1 MSVAAGS
8 YNVYGLRLHSA
19 WKLPY
24 PKGLAPWL
32 ADVSLVKGS
41 DAQFAAALRTADLPR
56 VPSPWATAPLPD
68 GTTYLRWQRLFEF
81 LIQPDGR
88 SVVCRPLSDRAIDAF
103 HTHLGP
109 SLSFALIN
117 LGVEPLHSTTVVID
131 GQAVALMGDC
141 GYGKS
146 TLGAEFLRA
155 GHQLLTDDLLVLR
168 DTRDGFLAYPGA
180 PRVKLYPEMARRVLG
195 AKVKGLRLKGL
206 TPKLIVPLDAR
217 RGRRTI
223 TPLKAIYVL
232 TPPSGS
238 RGAQSRGSNGAGGAH
253 RGAAPAGVRIRTLTP
268 RQACLELVRNTF
280 NMAVEDTGRLQR
292 QFAQATRVA
301 LTIPVKSLSY
311 PRHFR
316 MLSEAREA
324 ILADLE
330 Q

>member
-41 DAQFAAALRTADLPR
+41 DAQFAAALKTADLPR

-68 GTTYLRWQRLFEF
+68 GTTYLRWQSLFEF

-117 LGVEPLHSTTVVID
+117 LGVEPLHSTTVVVD

-168 DTRDGFLAYPGA
+168 ETRTGFLAYPGA
-180 PRVKLYPEMARRVLG
+180 PRVKLYPDMARRVLG
-195 AKVKGLRLKGL
+195 ATVKGLRLKGL

-223 TPLKAIYVL
+223 TPLTAIYVL

-238 RGAQSRGSNGAGGAH
+238 RG
-253 RGAAPAGVRIRTLTP
+253 APAGVRIRTLTP

-311 PRHFR
+311 PRHFS